1 MLPYQHSV
9 NVWREWRGLRLVYM
23 GFLYGG
29 PTLNTPAT
37 RIYWKQ
43 EIKNSEVFS

>member
-1 MLPYQHSV
+1 
-9 NVWREWRGLRLVYM
+9 VYM

-43 EIKNSEVFS
+43 EIKNSDVFS